1 MASLGSLPFTI
12 EAKTESSMFVLSK
25 NYNRSFCSLKPQN
38 QKPAEGLAL
47 LGDKMIVRSGK
58 WPKPMQARAAISDSS
73 GQRSDD
79 PDEAIQATIEK
90 SKKVLAMQQQLLE
103 QVFCLLL
110 SEILILW
117 KIPFLFILYALL
129 NSVLS
134 FAIT

>member
-25 NYNRSFCSLKPQN
+25 NYHRTFCSFKQQN
-38 QKPAEGLAL
+38 QRPVEGLGF
-47 LGDKMIVRSGK
+47 LGDKMVTRSGK
-58 WPKPMQARAAISDSS
+58 WPKPLQTKAATSDSS

-103 QVFCLLL
+103 QV
-110 SEILILW
+110 IA
-117 KIPFLFILYALL
+117 LFFFPP
-129 NSVLS
+129 NSNFVEDFIFHYYVCIVGLGS
-134 FAIT
+134 